1 MFDDIGHHTGA
12 GDKVQRRGKI
22 AAGGDA
28 GETQRRPEGILSSY
42 GDRRAISKPKCINP
56 TGNFAR
62 PFRRFGPADG
72 VASVR

>member
-28 GETQRRPEGILSSY
+28 GETQRRPEGILRGD
-42 GDRRAISKPKCINP
+42 GDRCAIGKPQRINLA
-56 TGNFAR
+56 GDLAR
-62 PFRRFGPADG
+62 PRRRLGPADG
-72 VASVR
+72 IASVR